1 MEKYD
6 GFHDHTSELDVSNKS
21 SGVIFGSGS
30 ESREVPPSVEFT
42 FSPTPDL
49 IRGREIILEKER
61 HERLLFLKDKYF
73 HTQCWMFIQALE
85 QQYFGDLYIGA
96 MDDGEYSPSISE
108 DNISKAINDAG
119 ALIMKPF
126 IEHGG
131 SLESMKMR
139 ASLIRDETFDVAR
152 VATLH
157 IQGNAGGP
165 VHSFSIWPQF
175 GKLDQDE
182 T

>member
-108 DNISKAINDAG
+108 DNKRCRCAYYEAIHRTRRIAG
-119 ALIMKPF
+119 V
-126 IEHGG
+126 
-131 SLESMKMR
+131 
-139 ASLIRDETFDVAR
+139 DENE
-152 VATLH
+152 
-157 IQGNAGGP
+157 G
-165 VHSFSIWPQF
+165 FSYQR
-175 GKLDQDE
+175 
-182 T
+182 